1 MVGVGASDRV
11 TLVVVD
17 GGDSGGVEGVGLRW
31 PLW

>member
-17 GGDSGGVEGVGLRW
+17 GGDGVEVVGLKGW
-31 PLW
+31 G

>member
-17 GGDSGGVEGVGLRW
+17 GGDSVEVVGLKGW
-31 PLW
+31 G